1 MLDNLTRRLGTIIAK
16 IAQKGRLSEE
26 DVSEMLRE
34 VRVALLE
41 ADVNFKVAKEF
52 IARVKEKA
60 IGENVFGTLTADQTI
75 IRIVRDELVETLG
88 GEQGFKVEYG
98 SAPPAVILMC
108 GLQGS
113 GKTTTTGKLALWMK
127 KNGKNPLLAA
137 CDVQRPAAITQ
148 LEILGEQVGV
158 PVFSMRDGQSP
169 VEIAKAALARAKHM
183 MNDVLIVDTAGRLQV
198 DEALMDELAQ
208 IYAATKPV
216 ESFLVLDATTGQEAV
231 NVAAAFQAKVPLTGA
246 IFTKLDGDTRGGAIL
261 SVRDATGVPVRFI
274 GVGEMSDALEPFYPD
289 RMAGRIL
296 GMGDMLGIIE
306 RAEAAFDPEATAG
319 LEKKF
324 DRGNLD
330 FNDMLDQFRAMKKM
344 GSMKQL
350 IKMIPGMST
359 MLPED
364 ALENMDESRIGVVEA
379 MILSMTPKERG
390 NPDLINSSRRK
401 RIARGS
407 GTSVEEVNHL
417 IKQLYE
423 MRRTMKQLSKFQK
436 QMGKKGGGMAGLMG
450 GMGDGPKPPSAL
462 PPAGLG
468 ATRRR
473 RSFWGDIVPKEEDK
487 E

>member
-1 MLDNLTRRLGTIIAK
+1 MLDNLTRRLGTILAK

-26 DVSEMLRE
+26 DVAEMLRE

-60 IGENVFGTLTADQTI
+60 VGENVFGTLTADQTI
-75 IRIVRDELVETLG
+75 IRIVRDELVEMLG
-88 GEQGFKVEYG
+88 GEEGFRVDYG
-98 SAPPAVILMC
+98 SAPPAVVLMC

-127 KNGKNPLLAA
+127 KGGKNPLLAA

-148 LEILGEQVGV
+148 LEVLGEGVGV
-158 PVFSMRDGQSP
+158 PVFSMREGQSP

-183 MNDVLIVDTAGRLQV
+183 GHDVLIVDTAGRLQI
-198 DEALMDELAQ
+198 DEALMAELAE
-208 IYAATKPV
+208 IVKVTKPN
-216 ESFLVLDATTGQEAV
+216 ESFLVLDATTGQESV
-231 NVAAAFQAKVPLTGA
+231 NVAQAFGAQVPLTGA

-261 SVRDATGVPVRFI
+261 SVRSATGVPVRFI
-274 GVGEMSDALEPFYPD
+274 GVGEGSDALEPFYPD

-296 GMGDMLGIIE
+296 GMGDVLGIIE
-306 RAEAAFDPEATAG
+306 KAEAAFDPEAMGG

-330 FNDMLDQFRAMKKM
+330 FNDMLGQFRAMKKM
-344 GSMKQL
+344 GSMKNL

-364 ALENMDESRIGVVEA
+364 ALENMDESRMGVVEA
-379 MILSMTPKERG
+379 IILSMTPKERTH
-390 NPDLINSSRRK
+390 PDLIDASRRK

-423 MRRTMKQLSKFQK
+423 SRRMMKQLSQMQK
-436 QMGKKGGGMAGLMG
+436 KMGKKGGLGGMMG
-450 GMGDGPKPPSAL
+450 GREL
-462 PPAGLG
+462 PPPPPPPTVGSK
-468 ATRRR
+468 R
-473 RSFWGDIVPKEEDK
+473 RSFWGDKIDRE
-487 E
+487 